1 MGAENEMHR
10 EFIGQLKV
18 MDTANPKI
26 YRVQIMALNS
36 EVNRNGWKYI
46 NLQQH
51 LDEFRDIPIL
61 TAYVGGGMVIGDG
74 HNYNMRRDPATGE
87 EYPSFTSADAER
99 IVGWVPKDAS
109 IRLQNIDGVEW
120 VVLDAAI
127 WRWYAK
133 ELVDQIA
140 LQGSS
145 SVSIETL
152 VLKEHQEGD
161 VDVEEEYLVLGITIL
176 GNGVSPAV
184 AGAKIQTLAELSEL
198 RNNMAEAVLKAA
210 SFIGEE
216 AEPEPAGV
224 EDPEI
229 EPTKKSNKGESTSMN
244 YFSRK
249 QLAELEPKFPD
260 MKVLAAA
267 SDEQGI
273 HVCLMAADGATSV
286 YTMENDGATIAPEK
300 FQKVNAQAVFNFGA
314 ECDMSVDLCDLWDT
328 MSANVIRFQSE
339 ADKASKALEEANAT
353 IKAMQDAENKRRI
366 SAAKEMARNTLDKAN
381 ANREEKYSDEFLSA
395 INADIEAGMYTERMN
410 SENEWIGA
418 AEVETRVLAECA
430 RQQAAIDEKLAR
442 SKESTF
448 ILDKFNASKGKEPEG
463 IGGLLSRMGKK

>member
-1 MGAENEMHR
+1 MEKEKHL

-18 MDTANPKI
+18 LETENDKV
-26 YRVQIMALNS
+26 YRVRIKALNS
-36 EVNRNGWKYI
+36 ATNRNNWRYI
-46 NLQQH
+46 NLEQH
-51 LDEFRDIPIL
+51 LQEFRDIPIL
-61 TAYVGGGMVIGDG
+61 TAYVGGGAIVGDG
-74 HNYNMRRDPATGE
+74 HNYNMRRDPKTGE
-87 EYPSFTSADAER
+87 EYPSFTAPDAER
-99 IVGWVPKDAS
+99 IVGWVPKDAD
-109 IRLQNIDGVEW
+109 IRIENEDGVDW
-120 VVLDAAI
+120 VVVDAGI
-127 WRWYAK
+127 WAWYSR
-133 ELVDQIA
+133 ELVDKIA
-140 LQGSS
+140 RQGSME
-145 SVSIETL
+145 VSIETL
-152 VLKEHQEGD
+152 VFDEYMDGD
-161 VDVEEEYLVLGITIL
+161 VAVETSYSVLGITIL

-267 SDEQGI
+267 SDEHGI
-273 HVCLMAADGATSV
+273 HVCLMADDGATSV

-366 SAAKEMARNTLDKAN
+366 SAAKEMARNTLDKQN

-430 RQQAAIDEKLAR
+430 RQQAAIDEKLAK

-448 ILDKFNASKGKEPEG
+448 VLDKFNNAKGKEPDG
-463 IGGLLSRMGKK
+463 IGGLLSRMGKNK

>member
-1 MGAENEMHR
+1 MNEKNEMHR
-10 EFIGQLKV
+10 EFVGKLKV
-18 MDTANPKI
+18 LDTTNPKV
-26 YRVQIMALNS
+26 YRVRIKALNS
-36 EVNRNGWKYI
+36 EVNRNGWRYVE
-46 NLQQH
+46 LQRH
-51 LDEFRDIPIL
+51 LEEFRDIPIL
-61 TAYVGGGMVIGDG
+61 TAYVGGGAIVGDG
-74 HNYNMRRDPATGE
+74 HNYNMRRDPKTGE
-87 EYPSFTSADAER
+87 EYPSFTAPDAER
-99 IVGWVPKDAS
+99 IVGWVPKDAD
-109 IRLQNIDGVEW
+109 IRIENEDGVDW
-120 VVLDAAI
+120 VVLDAGI
-127 WRWYAK
+127 WRWYSR
-133 ELVDQIA
+133 ELVDKIA
-140 LQGSS
+140 RQGSAD
-145 SVSIETL
+145 VSIETL
-152 VLKEHQEGD
+152 VFDEYMDGD
-161 VDVEEEYLVLGITIL
+161 VAVETSYSVLGITIL

-286 YTMENDGATIAPEK
+286 YTMESDGATIAPEK

-366 SAAKEMARNTLDKAN
+366 SAAKEMARNTLDKQN

-430 RQQAAIDEKLAR
+430 RQQAAIDEKLAK

>member
-1 MGAENEMHR
+1 MENEKHL

-18 MDTANPKI
+18 LETDNDKV
-26 YRVQIMALNS
+26 YRVRIKALNS
-36 EVNRNGWKYI
+36 ATNRNNWRYI
-46 NLQQH
+46 NLEQH
-51 LDEFRDIPIL
+51 LQEFRDIPIL
-61 TAYVGGGMVIGDG
+61 TAYVGGGAIVGDG
-74 HNYNMRRDPATGE
+74 HNYNMRRDPQTGE
-87 EYPSFTSADAER
+87 EYPSFTAPDAER
-99 IVGWVPKDAS
+99 IVGWVPKDAN
-109 IRLQNIDGVEW
+109 IRIENEDGVDW
-120 VVLDAAI
+120 VVVDAGI
-127 WRWYAK
+127 WAWYSR
-133 ELVDQIA
+133 ELVDKIVR
-140 LQGSS
+140 QGEL

-152 VLKEHQEGD
+152 VYDEYMDGD
-161 VDVEEEYLVLGITIL
+161 VAVETSYSVLGITIL

-273 HVCLMAADGATSV
+273 HVCLMADDGATSV
-286 YTMENDGATIAPEK
+286 YTMESDGATIAPEK

-430 RQQAAIDEKLAR
+430 RQQAAIDEKLAK

>member
-140 LQGSS
+140 VQGSS
-145 SVSIETL
+145 AVSIETL

-229 EPTKKSNKGESTSMN
+229 EPKNNSEKGAKSNMN
-244 YFSRK
+244 YYSRK
-249 QLAELEPKFPD
+249 QLAELGAKFPQYT
-260 MKVLAAA
+260 VLAAV
-267 SDEQGI
+267 SDENCI
-273 HVCLMAADGATSV
+273 RVCLMAADGATST
-286 YTMENDGATIAPEK
+286 YTMESENDTIVPEK
-300 FQKVNAQAVFNFGA
+300 IKKVNAQAQFCFGA
-314 ECDMSVDLCDLWDT
+314 DCNVDVDVCEMTDALSASLIRSNTELDQTRKDL
-328 MSANVIRFQSE
+328 E
-339 ADKASKALEEANAT
+339 AANAT
-353 IKAMQDAENKRRI
+353 IKAMQEAETKRRI
-366 SAAKEMARNTLDKAN
+366 NAAKETARNTLDKQN
-381 ANREEKYSDEFLSA
+381 ANREEKYSDEFLST

-430 RQQAAIDEKLAR
+430 RQQAAIDEKLAK

-448 ILDKFNASKGKEPEG
+448 VLDKFNNAKGKEPDG

>member
-1 MGAENEMHR
+1 MEKEKHL

-18 MDTANPKI
+18 LETENDKV
-26 YRVQIMALNS
+26 YRVRIKALNS
-36 EVNRNGWKYI
+36 ATNRNNWRYI
-46 NLQQH
+46 NLEQH
-51 LDEFRDIPIL
+51 LQEFRDIPIL
-61 TAYVGGGMVIGDG
+61 TAYVGGGAIVGDG
-74 HNYNMRRDPATGE
+74 HNYNMRRDPKTGE
-87 EYPSFTSADAER
+87 EYPSFTAPDAER
-99 IVGWVPKDAS
+99 IVGWVPKDAN
-109 IRLQNIDGVEW
+109 IRIENEDGVDW
-120 VVLDAAI
+120 VVVDAGI
-127 WRWYAK
+127 WAWYSR
-133 ELVDQIA
+133 ELVDKIVR
-140 LQGSS
+140 QGEL

-152 VLKEHQEGD
+152 VYDEYMDGD
-161 VDVEEEYLVLGITIL
+161 VAVETSYSVLGITIL

-286 YTMENDGATIAPEK
+286 YTMESDGATIAPEK

-366 SAAKEMARNTLDKAN
+366 SAAKDMARNTLDKQN